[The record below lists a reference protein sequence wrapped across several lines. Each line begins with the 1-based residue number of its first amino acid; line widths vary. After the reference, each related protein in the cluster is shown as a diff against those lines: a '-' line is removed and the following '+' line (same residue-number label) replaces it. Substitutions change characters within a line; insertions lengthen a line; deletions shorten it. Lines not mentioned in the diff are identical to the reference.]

1 MSAASGSLARHLE
14 HTLLRPEASAADI
27 ERLCAEAREAA
38 EAAGDGRL
46 GTSASLAI
54 LAGA

>member
-1 MSAASGSLARHLE
+1 MSAASGNLARRLE
-14 HTLLRPEASAADI
+14 HTLLRPEASAADK
-27 ERLCAEAREAA
+27 A
-38 EAAGDGRL
+38 GRL